1 MKKKALALLLTA
13 AMTASVLAGC
23 KSSAGSA
30 GSTPTEDK
38 AEAPTEDTS
47 GGVAEGNP
55 VTLKTV
61 SMFGGTDPNA
71 PVYQEIIENFSKEYP
86 YITVEDNSQSSD
98 EEWKAAVAADF
109 SVGNEP
115 DVLQFFTDA
124 TANTIVATDKFVTFD
139 EIKAEYPDYAADIF
153 PEALEAVANTDGVS
167 RAVPTTGYWEGLFC
181 NKDLFDQYNLE
192 LPTDWDSLVTAIE
205 TFKANGIIP
214 IACSLNNVPHYWVE
228 FLLLYAAGT
237 EGYTSVPETAPAE
250 WVKGLETF
258 KTLRDLGAFPEDT
271 DTVDDAY
278 VGQLFKDKK
287 AAMQLDGSWY
297 IAGVTATDTTVVVP
311 FPGIE
316 GQKAEAGAMVGGL
329 SSGFY
334 ITKKAWEDPD
344 KRDAAVKFVMAHTN
358 KDAIQR
364 YWNGNGR
371 AACEVQKVDGMSPLA
386 VSGFEYSTTASS
398 ISSPTDSR
406 IDPEA
411 YKLIISGIVGISTGA
426 TSAEDVLNE
435 ALALNAER
443 KVQ

>member
-1 MKKKALALLLTA
+1 MKKKALSILLAA
-13 AMTASVLAGC
+13 AMMASVLAGC
-23 KSSAGSA
+23 GSSANN
-30 GSTPTEDK
+30 
-38 AEAPTEDTS
+38 APAS
-47 GGVAEGNP
+47 GGKTEADDGKKP
-55 VTLKTV
+55 VTIKTV

-71 PVYQEIIENFSKEYP
+71 AIYQDINEQFSKEYP
-86 YITVEDNSQSSD
+86 YITLEDNSQSSD
-98 EEWKAAVAADF
+98 EEWKASVAANF

-124 TANTIVATDKFVTFD
+124 TANTIVATDKFVTID
-139 EIKAEYPDYAADIF
+139 EIKAEYPDYAGDTLPA
-153 PEALEAVANTDGVS
+153 ALEAVINTDGVS

-181 NKDLFDQYNLE
+181 NQDLFDQYNLE

-205 TFKANGIIP
+205 TFKENGIIP
-214 IACSLNNVPHYWVE
+214 ITCSLNNVPHYWVE
-228 FLLLYAAGT
+228 FLMLYAAGPD
-237 EGYTSVPETAPAE
+237 GYTEVPQTAPAD

-297 IAGVTATDTTVVVP
+297 LGGVTATDTTVVIP

-316 GQKAEAGAMVGGL
+316 GQKAEAGAMVGGI

-334 ITKKAWEDPD
+334 ITKKAWDDPD

-358 KDAIQR
+358 KDAVQK
-364 YWNGNGR
+364 YWNGNGQ
-371 AACEVQKVDGMSPLA
+371 AACAVEPIDGMSPLA
-386 VSGFEYSTTASS
+386 ISGLDYSSAATS
-398 ISSPTDSR
+398 ISAPTDAR

-411 YKLIISGIVGISTGA
+411 YKVIIGGIVGISTGA
-426 TSAEDVLNE
+426 TSAEDVINE
-435 ALALNAER
+435 ALTLNAER
-443 KVQ
+443 QAQ